1 MSLTPSRK
9 QKKELKKL
17 QKSAAELWEAQQ
29 LVAQGAANVAREAT
43 RQASRYGRE
52 KVVPA
57 ASAKYHEVMD
67 PYVEKAT
74 PYVVQG
80 MKSSKRVIDSKLV
93 PAVGS
98 VVGRAVGAWDA
109 TSAARA
115 KLTGKVVEPPK
126 KKSTGPI
133 IALALGV
140 AAAVGILFAAWQALR
155 ADDELWVADD
165 PLAAPDA

>member
-29 LVAQGAANVAREAT
+29 LIAQGAANVAREAT

-57 ASAKYHEVMD
+57 ATAKYHEVVD

-80 MKSSKRVIDSKLV
+80 MKTSKRVIDSKVV

-109 TSAARA
+109 ANSARM